1 MAVVTEKTGYPT
13 EMLEPGM
20 ALDTDLGIDSIKRVE
35 ILAAMRERVPALPE
49 FDTSVMAGLRTLGEI
64 VAYMDAQ
71 LGAQPAAAPAG
82 RTDPVI
88 PAPRPPVPAAA
99 GPASISAAPAA
110 DLHGIMMAVV
120 TEKTGYPTEMLEP
133 GMALDTDLGIDSIK
147 RVEILAA
154 MRERVPALPEFDTS
168 VMAGLRTLGEIVAYM
183 DAQLAPQPGSGAL
196 AVAGGTAKAPASS
209 ALPAP
214 SLIRRYTLQA
224 VERPLPG
231 LAPPF
236 LIDGT
241 TVYITDDGRGIAPA
255 VAAQLRAVGANA
267 VVCTDV
273 PPEARAVICLA
284 GLMDGSSADAMDVNG
299 AAFAAATAV
308 AAGFEAQGGLFVT
321 VQDTGGDFG
330 LATNPGER
338 AWLGGLSGLAKTAA
352 QEWPLAVVRSI
363 DLASEYGG
371 SGRSA
376 EAAATLTAERLAN
389 ELLNGGADLEIG
401 LPADGRRLAFVS
413 VDTPAAGGA
422 PVVDA
427 HSVLVV
433 SGGGRGVTAAALLA
447 LAQAARPH
455 VALLGRTV
463 LEQEPEA
470 LVGIHDDAALKKAL
484 LAAAQAQ
491 GKRLSPKE
499 LGAAAE
505 RIQAMREI
513 RSTLLALTA
522 AGAQAMY
529 VPCDVSDPLATAE
542 AFATVRAQWGPITGI
557 VHGAGVLADKR
568 LAEKTPEDFR
578 RVFGAK
584 VQGLRALL
592 AAAQS
597 DPLSVIC
604 LFSSVAGRTGNA
616 GQADYAMANEVLN
629 RVAQAEARQRP
640 GCVVKSIGWGPWAGG
655 MVTPLLKVKFDEL
668 GVPLIPLAEGAAA
681 FVAELQTA
689 ARDEVEVV
697 IGGMPQSAPLLE
709 TGAAP
714 ATRPFVFDVAV
725 SAATVPYLTSHQVN
739 GVVVLPLVLVQEWF
753 LRAAAAAGIGGSGV
767 ALQKMR
773 VRRGLPLPD
782 FWTQPVRLRVCCEP
796 VPGTPRTNQPPAAKL
811 TLYDAEGAVRFVAEV
826 AAAAG
831 VPPALPPAADWPAA
845 GRDGSALYGQELFH
859 GPYFAAIQA
868 VEQIGA
874 TGAAATLRPSR
885 TLGWQ
890 DGSWRLDPALI
901 DGALQLARVWG
912 YANLH
917 KPTLPTACERLTIWQ
932 PGFAAGGTLRCIV
945 QGKPIGQAGT
955 RCDLWLIDEDS
966 RMPVAEI
973 QGLEMYV
980 SSEAPLGGSEN

>member
-1 MAVVTEKTGYPT
+1 
-13 EMLEPGM
+13 
-20 ALDTDLGIDSIKRVE
+20 
-35 ILAAMRERVPALPE
+35 MRERVPALPE
-49 FDTSVMAGLRTLGEI
+49 FDTSIMAGLRTLGEI
-64 VAYMDAQ
+64 VTYMDGQ
-71 LGAQPAAAPAG
+71 LGRPAATAQVGQPAAPHPTGSPA
-82 RTDPVI
+82 
-88 PAPRPPVPAAA
+88 PAAA
-99 GPASISAAPAA
+99 VAAAVAAPEGQ

-168 VMAGLRTLGEIVAYM
+168 IMAGLRTLGEIVTYM
-183 DAQLAPQPGSGAL
+183 DGQLGRPAAAAPANQPAASPPTGSPAPAA
-196 AVAGGTAKAPASS
+196 AVAAAVAPAPPSSS
-209 ALPAP
+209 APGL
-214 SLIRRYTLQA
+214 LRRYTLHA

-255 VAAQLRAVGANA
+255 LAAQLGALGA
-267 VVCTDV
+267 QTVVCTNV
-273 PPEARAVICLA
+273 PAEARAVICLG
-284 GLMDGSSADAMDVNG
+284 GLTEGDRTDAMDVNG
-299 AAFAAATAV
+299 AVFAAATAV
-308 AAGFEAQGGLFVT
+308 AAGFETQGGLFVT

-330 LATNPGER
+330 LVADPGER

-363 DLASEYGG
+363 DLACEHAG
-371 SGRSA
+371 SGLTA
-376 EAAATLTAERLAN
+376 EAAAIPTAERLAH
-389 ELLNGGADLEIG
+389 ELLNGGAELEIG

-413 VDTPAAGGA
+413 VDTPPAGGS
-422 PVVDA
+422 PVVDER
-427 HSVLVV
+427 SVLVV

-447 LAQAARPH
+447 LAQAAHPH
-455 VALLGRTV
+455 IALLGRTV
-463 LEQEPEA
+463 LEQEPAA
-470 LVGIHDDAALKKAL
+470 LTGIHDDAGLKKAL

-499 LGAAAE
+499 LGAAAD
-505 RIQAMREI
+505 RIQAVREI

-529 VPCDVSDPLATAE
+529 VPCDVSDPLATAD
-542 AFATVRAQWGPITGI
+542 ALAAVRAQWGPITGI

-568 LAEKTPEDFR
+568 LAEKTAADFR

-584 VQGLRALL
+584 VQGLRTLL
-592 AAAQS
+592 AAAQN
-597 DPLSVIC
+597 DPLDVIC

-655 MVTPLLKVKFDEL
+655 MVTPLLKAKFDEL

-681 FVAELQTA
+681 FVAELQAA

-697 IGGMPQSAPLLE
+697 IGGMPQAAPLLE

-725 SAATVPYLTSHQVN
+725 GAATYPYLASHQFN
-739 GVVVLPLVLVQEWF
+739 GAVVLPLVLVQEWF
-753 LRAAAAAGIGGSGV
+753 LRAAAAAGIEGPGV
-767 ALQKMR
+767 SLLKMR
-773 VRRGLPLPD
+773 VRKGLPLPD
-782 FWTQPVRLRVCCEP
+782 FEVRPVRLRICCEFAAD
-796 VPGTPRTNQPPAAKL
+796 TPSVAKL
-811 TLYDAEGAVRFVAEV
+811 TLFDADGAVRFVAE
-826 AAAAG
+826 AA
-831 VPPALPPAADWPAA
+831 VPPGVQPSPHPAA
-845 GRDGSALYGQELFH
+845 GWPLADRPGSALYGQELFH
-859 GPYFAAIQA
+859 GPYFAAVQT
-868 VEQIGA
+868 VRQIGA
-874 TGAAATLRPSR
+874 PGAAATLVGSHA
-885 TLGWQ
+885 LGWQ
-890 DGSWRLDPALI
+890 GPSWRLDPALI

-912 YANLH
+912 YAILH
-917 KPTLPTACERLTIWQ
+917 KPTLPTACARLTIWQ
-932 PGFAAGGTLRCIV
+932 PGFAAHGALRCIV

-955 RCDLWLIDEDS
+955 RCDLWLIDEIS
-966 RMPVAEI
+966 GVPVAEI

-980 SSEAPLGGSEN
+980 SSEAPLGRSEN